1 MDIDT
6 ARHVVRQSFQI
17 ARELQELLP
26 FLKERCDTAEYQ
38 QYAMD
43 IAKAIDAVSVALLNK
58 AILAHPKLKD
68 EIEGWISAYG
78 SYL

>member
-26 FLKERCDTAEYQ
+26 FLKERCDAAEYQ

-43 IAKAIDAVSVALLNK
+43 IAKAIDAVSAALLNK
-58 AILAHPKLKD
+58 AVRAHPELKD
-68 EIEGWISAYG
+68 EIENRIAAYG